1 MSNESYDPE
10 LPLEI
15 RARWEI
21 WGSFVSLLRSYAA
34 AAGETYTVQ
43 SSSDWATVE
52 HQPNAVRFCFSP
64 QTGKAVWRKVCPGWE
79 ARGDFQINDD
89 GTFQLDEGQKEL
101 DMSVID
107 WIEWLGKK
115 HAFNVPF
122 LNQLESDLKSNHEPR
137 DKDYF

>member
-1 MSNESYDPE
+1 VSSEPYDPE

-43 SSSDWATVE
+43 SFSDWAKVE
-52 HQPNAVRFCFSP
+52 HQQNAVRFCFSP
-64 QTGKAVWRKVCPGWE
+64 RTGEAVWRKVCPAWE
-79 ARGDFQINDD
+79 TWGHFQINDD
-89 GTFQLDEGQKEL
+89 GTFQFDDGPKHL

-107 WIEWLGKK
+107 WIEWLGKE
-115 HAFNVPF
+115 HAFNIPF
-122 LNQLESDLKSNHEPR
+122 LDPLQSDLKSKP
-137 DKDYF
+137 